1 MLVLAGMSCEAEYGT
16 SPRRHVP
23 VRHSVLVPTR
33 LCAVYSLQTFR
44 WKKISASNA
53 QAQLPRACA
62 CLLFECRISIS
73 TQTHTVRA
81 CAFRNSRSVSLALR
95 VQGLQ
100 VHVQEVTPA
109 RELAESAALDSRGR
123 ARHETPQGNEIS
135 RYNRRDLRTA
145 ERVPSTGS
153 ARFRSRTPA
162 PAQIPK
168 PTIATCQNLITVPN
182 AKRNPRTAKGGAVP
196 NAAYD
201 FNLAA
206 RLG

>member
-33 LCAVYSLQTFR
+33 LCAVYSLQTFVF
-44 WKKISASNA
+44 KKISASNA

-123 ARHETPQGNEIS
+123 ARHETPQG
-135 RYNRRDLRTA
+135 
-145 ERVPSTGS
+145 
-153 ARFRSRTPA
+153 
-162 PAQIPK
+162 
-168 PTIATCQNLITVPN
+168 
-182 AKRNPRTAKGGAVP
+182 KR
-196 NAAYD
+196 
-201 FNLAA
+201 
-206 RLG
+206 